1 MYPEEQEVQDEWYN
15 DKTNHSVGEVSVKVG
30 LISAPRL
37 MLQ

>member
-1 MYPEEQEVQDEWYN
+1 MDPEEQEVQDEWHN
-15 DKTNHSVGEVSVKVG
+15 NETDHSVGEVSVKVG